1 MALTGVIS
9 AIFVFCGVLF
19 GHLVESVMS
28 VQVVPDSSRT
38 VASVVRALL
47 GAADA
52 DSELV
57 VDIFEEQILRLALLV
72 LEVRQMFSDRV
83 SAVLVVDGYV
93 YAVQYLVRVLDVID
107 TQRDE
112 LTVSAEELDRDLV
125 RDLVAFCRESEGSEE
140 CEDECEFF
148 HCDSPCC

>member
-38 VASVVRALL
+38 VARVVRALL
-47 GAADA
+47 AAADA

-57 VDIFEEQILRLALLV
+57 VDVLEEHILRLALLV
-72 LEVRQMFSDRV
+72 LEVSQMFSDRV
-83 SAVLVVDGYV
+83 SAVLVVDRYA
-93 YAVQYLVRVLDVID
+93 YAVQDLVRVLNVID

-112 LTVSAEELDRDLV
+112 LAVGAEELDRDLV
-125 RDLVAFCRESEGSEE
+125 RDLIAFCRESECGEE

-148 HCDSPCC
+148 HCDSP

>member
-9 AIFVFCGVLF
+9 AIFVFCGDLF
-19 GHLVESVMS
+19 VHLVESVMT
-28 VQVVPDSSRT
+28 VKVVPDSCRT
-38 VASVVRALL
+38 VARVVRALL

-125 RDLVAFCRESEGSEE
+125 RDLIAFCRESQDSGEE
-140 CEDECEFF
+140 YEC
-148 HCDSPCC
+148 